1 MNWLRFCFFLAIPL
15 FAAEPAAAEP
25 AHDMTPW
32 LWANFII
39 LVLALAYLSRKY
51 GGPFL
56 KSRQENISQ
65 GIADADSKKADAD
78 RRVAEV
84 NQKLSSLDAEIASLK
99 TQMREEQAQEAKRLA
114 DRNAAELTRIQ
125 HQAEQEMEAAGKAAR
140 LELQA
145 HAARLALDLAEKKL
159 RNEMTGDAQ
168 ERLTRG
174 FVESL
179 R

>member
-1 MNWLRFCFFLAIPL
+1 
-15 FAAEPAAAEP
+15 
-25 AHDMTPW
+25 MTPW
-32 LWANFII
+32 LWANFAI
-39 LVLALAYLSRKY
+39 LVLALGYLSKKY

-56 KSRQENISQ
+56 KGRQEGISK
-65 GIADADSKKADAD
+65 GIADAEVKKGDAD

-84 NQKLSSLDAEIASLK
+84 NQKLASLDAEIANLK

-114 DRNAAELTRIQ
+114 DRNAAELARVQ
-125 HQAEQEMEAAGKAAR
+125 QQAEQEMEAAGKAAR

-145 HAARLALDLAEKKL
+145 HAAKLALDLAEKKL
-159 RNEMTGDAQ
+159 RAGMTGEAQ